1 MSNSIS
7 IGGSRGKRK
16 RDDDQTIAACT
27 RLNRSE
33 FSRRIKDILGKLRD
47 LARDVSDALKIDGSN
62 LPVASN
68 LSQST
73 RVTSS
78 FLVERKVYGRDAEV
92 KSILDLVARSRSSI
106 TVLPVVGMG
115 GIGKTTLAQLVY
127 NHSKVESHFQNKIWV
142 CVSDNFDVRR
152 VTREILDRVS
162 ETKGTRNRL
171 LGWASGGPS

>member
-1 MSNSIS
+1 M
-7 IGGSRGKRK
+7 GGSRGKRK
-16 RDDDQTIAACT
+16 REDDHTIAACT
-27 RLNRSE
+27 HLNRSE
-33 FSRRIKDILGKLRD
+33 FSRRIKDIRGKLRD

-62 LPVASN
+62 LPVTSN
-68 LSQST
+68 LIQST
-73 RVTSS
+73 RLTSS
-78 FLVERKVYGRDAEV
+78 FLLERKVYGRDAEV
-92 KSILDLVARSRSSI
+92 KSILELIARSRSNI
-106 TVLPVVGMG
+106 TVTVLPVVGMG